1 MIYLDENN
9 ELHTT
14 YSRNESI
21 LYAML
26 QNVLLRR
33 GEASFYANRGI
44 DWFSIEQGYGNI
56 DAELSSA
63 IADYEPYCKSID
75 YTYTVEDSVLY
86 IGLTVVFM
94 NDEIIQKN
102 VSKRVG
108 YASNH

>member
-9 ELHTT
+9 ELKVT

-21 LYAML
+21 LYAMF
-26 QNVLLRR
+26 QNILLRR

-56 DAELSSA
+56 DAELSGA

-75 YTYTVEDSVLY
+75 YSYTTEDSVLY
-86 IGLTVVFM
+86 IVLTIVFM
-94 NDEIIQKN
+94 NDEIVQKN
-102 VSKRVG
+102 ITKRVG
-108 YASNH
+108 YARNN